1 ESLSKKQG
9 DGAHLQGQSQ
19 PMRTIAVL
27 GGGIGGLA
35 ASYYLCKS
43 PRVTKVLVL
52 ESSSRFG
59 GWLWSTR
66 RSDGAVFEH
75 GPRGIRPAGA
85 VGRNTL
91 NMVDDLGLGGEIL
104 PVTYSHVA
112 SKNRYLYVN
121 RQLHRMPSGLSG
133 VLRTVPPFSRPLLLS
148 VAMEILV
155 KKGKEEDESIHSFVS
170 RRLGKELADI
180 AVDSLCRGVF
190 AGDCRKLSVRSC
202 FPLFYNAEQRRGS
215 LVLGMLLG
223 SGPTPVVPAGPLA
236 QRSVQESWAQWSLSR
251 GVESIPESITEY
263 LQQSE
268 RVQLHKET
276 AVKQINPS
284 ASGWKI
290 HLEDGVLSADHI
302 ISALPAKGK
311 WNMILSEK
319 SLSSA
324 LPSSCQPLIQQLQDI
339 STVTVAVVNL
349 EYEGSVLPVMSDSSL
364 LAIRPTHSCVIRELH
379 DDLRQLGCIA
389 EQSCVS
395 RVNRRGLSTQPW
407 GEPVLR
413 LMEEEETRRG
423 SSQTAVC
430 LSESPEPSYTGWSS
444 VRVFDVDAVLD
455 VGHDLAYRGE
465 GYRLIVIQACH
476 CGRFGDGDDR
486 GGLQAGGDRCLL
498 ERGAEDVR
506 QHLGELGFGHLVPSS
521 EDRGLLGV
529 VYDSVPFPQHN
540 RPNGQTT
547 RLTEAVTED
556 QLLAR
561 ATEAVRCQLG
571 VTTAPSW
578 SRVALQ
584 RDCIPQYHQ
593 GHFRR
598 VESMRSF
605 IRKNNLTLSLIGS
618 SYDGVSVNDVI
629 FSGRTAVDELLGTGV

>member
-1 ESLSKKQG
+1 
-9 DGAHLQGQSQ
+9 
-19 PMRTIAVL
+19 MRTIAVL

-43 PRVTKVLVL
+43 PQVTKVILL
-52 ESSSRFG
+52 ESSCRFG

-121 RQLHRMPSGLSG
+121 RQLHKMPSGVSG
-133 VLRTVPPFSRPLLLS
+133 LLRTVPPFSRPLLLS
-148 VAMEILV
+148 VAMEILR
-155 KKGKEEDESIHSFVS
+155 KKSKEEDESIHSFVS

-202 FPLFYNAEQRRGS
+202 FPLFYHAEQRRGS
-215 LVLGMLLG
+215 LTLGMLLG
-223 SGPTPVVPAGPLA
+223 SGPTPVVPPGPLA
-236 QRSVQESWAQWSLSR
+236 QRSMKESWAQWSLSR
-251 GVESIPESITEY
+251 GVQSIPESITEY
-263 LQQSE
+263 LQQSK
-268 RVQLHKET
+268 RVQLHQEA
-276 AVKQINPS
+276 AVKQISPS

-290 HLEDGVLSADHI
+290 HLEDGVISADHI
-302 ISALPAKGK
+302 ISALPAKA
-311 WNMILSEK
+311 
-319 SLSSA
+319 LSSA

-349 EYEGSVLPVMSDSSL
+349 EYEGDILPVM
-364 LAIRPTHSCVIRELH
+364 
-379 DDLRQLGCIA
+379 
-389 EQSCVS
+389 
-395 RVNRRGLSTQPW
+395 
-407 GEPVLR
+407 
-413 LMEEEETRRG
+413 
-423 SSQTAVC
+423 
-430 LSESPEPSYTGWSS
+430 
-444 VRVFDVDAVLD
+444 
-455 VGHDLAYRGE
+455 
-465 GYRLIVIQACH
+465 
-476 CGRFGDGDDR
+476 
-486 GGLQAGGDRCLL
+486 
-498 ERGAEDVR
+498 
-506 QHLGELGFGHLVPSS
+506 GFGHLLPSS
-521 EDRGLLGV
+521 EDRGILGV

-547 RLTEAVTED
+547 RLTVMMGGAWFQEVFGSPEAVTKEC
-556 QLLAR
+556 LLAR
-561 ATEAVRCQLG
+561 ATEAVHSHLG

-578 SRVALQ
+578 SWVALQ
-584 RDCIPQYHQ
+584 RDCIPQYYQ

-605 IRKNNLTLSLIGS
+605 IKKNHLSLSLIGS

-629 FSGRTAVDELLGTGV
+629 FSGRTAVEELLGPAV